1 GTVLINSAQELLNYG
16 KGEEEI
22 VENQVKSL
30 HESGV
35 NCVVS
40 GGKFGDLYL
49 HFLNKYNMM
58 AIRLTSK
65 FDIRRLCKTIGATPQ
80 PKIHTPNVEEIGHC
94 DHVYLDEVGDTDV
107 VVFKLENEQ
116 GRISTIIV
124 RGSSENLMDDI
135 ERAIDDG
142 INTFKALTKDNRLV
156 PGAGACEIELARQIE
171 SYGEL
176 CPGLEQYAIQKF
188 GLALE
193 SLAKQLADN
202 AGLKTTEVLSKLYAE
217 HQAGKQNVGLDIDY
231 LDVDACRIAIM
242 CEEGLALMYLFYCQS
257 YFTVEVQD

>member
-107 VVFKLENEQ
+107 VVFKL
-116 GRISTIIV
+116 GISKRLEADEFLKRQKNYKTTQA
-124 RGSSENLMDDI
+124 SQ
-135 ERAIDDG
+135 
-142 INTFKALTKDNRLV
+142 RLV
-156 PGAGACEIELARQIE
+156 KNID
-171 SYGEL
+171 
-176 CPGLEQYAIQKF
+176 
-188 GLALE
+188 
-193 SLAKQLADN
+193 KQEFIKN
-202 AGLKTTEVLSKLYAE
+202 
-217 HQAGKQNVGLDIDY
+217 
-231 LDVDACRIAIM
+231 
-242 CEEGLALMYLFYCQS
+242 
-257 YFTVEVQD
+257 